1 MSSICSLQNALS
13 GTPTKFDGGYYAEV
27 IGVNGV
33 KGQFGWFASD
43 MHGFCNT
50 FKSSSGGGGG
60 GGGGGS
66 PGGSSGGGGS
76 RGPSVVGRKLMQ
88 VCYACPTLHPRPCAW
103 RAAPLR
109 FLQRFT
115 QHVL

>member
-1 MSSICSLQNALS
+1 MCDSPWSQNALS

-50 FKSSSGGGGG
+50 FKARSGGS
-60 GGGGGS
+60 GS
-66 PGGSSGGGGS
+66 PNAI
-76 RGPSVVGRKLMQ
+76 GRKLMQ
-88 VCYACPTLHPRPCAW
+88 ARPSFPPCTSLTTCLA
-103 RAAPLR
+103 RRSSAAPIAR
-109 FLQRFT
+109 HT
-115 QHVL
+115 QQMWYTARQE